1 MVESTWLPI
10 NRRIF
15 SHQELCSD
23 SSIRSVGFWDYQNW
37 DRIHGWYKAVN
48 RMPLPASDRLVL
60 KDTLLQPAYCAA
72 YELDNPWI
80 VIFKWPN
87 GELKFFL
94 ITAEGNLVDPAENA
108 IWDGAFPFLSRFE
121 GGEIRGMAIPASVSH
136 LPSTK
141 WIWYPS
147 AANFTHFFF
156 DVFVQL
162 VMAQEQLNKD
172 YLGQFSLPLAA
183 DTPTWQ
189 DELLGKLL
197 FPRPMLLGGE
207 TLSQFRFFRVKNL
220 LLPIISHRE
229 LALDWLRGFLAKS
242 FLASYPQNYS
252 SGGAKLIMVTR
263 RDARRARIQNIS
275 AIEQMVVDFGGM
287 LVDASNLSCCEKLA
301 VFENC
306 SVCIGEGSGGMNSV
320 LFAPENCRLIALTD
334 PSVIDDKSFLIG
346 GWPYAIGSAHRTEF
360 IVGEN
365 GKLLPGSPVGSSS
378 YSVERIRKLV
388 VESL

>member
-1 MVESTWLPI
+1 MVESTWLPT

-60 KDTLLQPAYCAA
+60 KDTLLRPAYCAA
-72 YELDNPWI
+72 YELDKPWI
-80 VIFKWPN
+80 VIFKWPS

-108 IWDGAFPFLSRFE
+108 IWDGSFPFLSRLE
-121 GGEIRGMAIPASVSH
+121 GGEIRGMIIPASVSY
-136 LPSTK
+136 LPNSN
-141 WIWYPS
+141 WAWYQS
-147 AANFTHFFF
+147 NANYSHFLF
-156 DVFVQL
+156 DAFVQL
-162 VMAQEQLNKD
+162 AMAQDHLSKE
-172 YLGQFSLPLAA
+172 YLRGFDLPLHEDAPA
-183 DTPTWQ
+183 WQ
-189 DELLGKLL
+189 DEFLQKLL
-197 FPRPMLLGGE
+197 FRHLIP
-207 TLSQFRFFRVKNL
+207 TVTNKTNQFNIFRVNKI
-220 LLPIISHRE
+220 LLPIVSQRA
-229 LALDWLRGFLAKS
+229 LALDWLRGFLANS
-242 FLASYPQNYS
+242 FQASYPQGHS

-263 RDARRARIQNIS
+263 RDDRRARIQNIS
-275 AIEQMVVDFGGM
+275 AIEQMVVDLGGM
-287 LVDASNLSCCEKLA
+287 LLDASNLSCSEKRA

-306 SVCIGEGSGGMNSV
+306 SVCIGESSGGMNSV

-334 PSVIDDKSFLIG
+334 PSVIDDKNFLIG

-365 GKLLPGSPVGSSS
+365 GELLPGSPVGGSS